1 MRQVLL
7 SVLLL
12 PAFFFTISLLT
23 GCATKDIWQGAEAEK
38 SYDKQLE
45 QIRLTA
51 IINNDDYYE
60 IHRDN
65 RIYVLSDAK
74 EYKEFLLSGE
84 IPLRLTEIGAGPN
97 GETVVFAIAK
107 PESKK
112 NNGFGSVEI
121 FKGRREGAA
130 KSFYAEIHRN
140 NRYQV
145 FGDWASF
152 DAFRKTG
159 QSGASATDSGPKGEA
174 VVFTPATPELLARF
188 KSLHV
193 N

>member
-1 MRQVLL
+1 MRQIMI
-7 SVLLL
+7 SALL
-12 PAFFFTISLLT
+12 PVFLLT
-23 GCATKDIWQGAEAEK
+23 GCASKDSWKGAEAEK
-38 SYDKQLE
+38 DYDKQLE

-60 IHRDN
+60 IHREN

-84 IPLRLTEIGAGPN
+84 IPLRVTEIGAGPN

-112 NNGFGSVEI
+112 NNGFGSVEM
-121 FKGRREGAA
+121 FKGRRTGAA

-140 NRYQV
+140 NRYLV

-152 DAFRKTG
+152 DAYRKSG
-159 QSGASATDSGPKGEA
+159 QLGEPGSNSGPNGEA
-174 VVFTPATPELLARF
+174 VVFTPASEELMARF
-188 KSLHV
+188 KSLHGGS
-193 N
+193 